1 MVVWATGAAL
11 QNGHQVLSS
20 QAPMANH
27 AAITEENEAQFY
39 SKDKELARLVAS
51 MHAALRTPMQSIP
64 ENKAG
69 WIGAG
74 K

>member
-1 MVVWATGAAL
+1 
-11 QNGHQVLSS
+11 
-20 QAPMANH
+20 MANH

-39 SKDKELARLVAS
+39 SKDKELAILVAS